1 MTNEQRSSVEASH
14 VLQGG
19 IVGREARP
27 PGGKTG
33 PTLKRPPLNS
43 LRKLAR
49 AAIEP

>member
-1 MTNEQRSSVEASH
+1 MTNEQRSSVGASH

-19 IVGREARP
+19 IVGREAR